1 MSHRTPWTRALLDHL
16 RHNPETRLTP
26 DEVHRMF
33 GMPVGTIPIPDRL
46 EKLYR
51 GGLLRRTRCGDV
63 FSYQASEAGIRQVQ
77 APKFCAVGRGAHRVA
92 SVFEFARVVAA
103 A

>member
-26 DEVHRMF
+26 DEVHRLF
-33 GMPVGTIPIPDRL
+33 GMPVGTIPIPERL
-46 EKLYR
+46 DKLYR

-63 FSYQASEAGIRQVQ
+63 FRYQASEAGIRQVQ
-77 APKFCAVGRGAHRVA
+77 PPKFASVTRGAPRVA
-92 SVFEFARVVAA
+92 SVFEFARMVAA